1 MTLLAL
7 LVDNV
12 GTLLVPTM
20 LANMVNTGI
29 TTGDVDYIL
38 CNGLYMF
45 IATSMASGGTVLGC
59 YLSARLA
66 ANVACDIRN
75 AVYDKSLELS
85 ASDFERFGTG
95 SMITRSLND
104 INVIQQAVLQTIQLV
119 LPVPFLA
126 VAGIIFAWLIDP
138 AMGMLLGVVVAIVL
152 VAAVFTVANAAP
164 IFMRLQGF
172 IDRMNVVLRENIV
185 GVRVIRAFN
194 KERREEQRLD
204 EDRKSVV

>member
-1 MTLLAL
+1 MRLLMRFMRPYRGLIAVTLLVL
-7 LVDNV
+7 LIDNV

-38 CNGLYMF
+38 RNGLYML
-45 IATSMASGGTVLGC
+45 IATGMASGGAVLGC

-104 INVIQQAVLQTIQLV
+104 INVIQQAILQTIQWCCRYRSWPWRASS
-119 LPVPFLA
+119 LPGLSILPWA
-126 VAGIIFAWLIDP
+126 RCWAWS
-138 AMGMLLGVVVAIVL
+138 
-152 VAAVFTVANAAP
+152 
-164 IFMRLQGF
+164 
-172 IDRMNVVLRENIV
+172 LRSCWW
-185 GVRVIRAFN
+185 
-194 KERREEQRLD
+194 RRSLRC
-204 EDRKSVV
+204 

>member
-1 MTLLAL
+1 MRLLMRFMRPYRGLIAVTLLVL
-7 LVDNV
+7 LIDNV

-38 CNGLYMF
+38 RNGLYML
-45 IATSMASGGTVLGC
+45 IATGMASGGAVLGC

-104 INVIQQAVLQTIQLV
+104 INVIQQAILQTIQL
-119 LPVPFLA
+119 
-126 VAGIIFAWLIDP
+126 GI
-138 AMGMLLGVVVAIVL
+138 
-152 VAAVFTVANAAP
+152 
-164 IFMRLQGF
+164 
-172 IDRMNVVLRENIV
+172 RMESIS
-185 GVRVIRAFN
+185 VIRNRRKKPKSFLMRKQERKRKQSSIPRRHRFIRQM
-194 KERREEQRLD
+194 KERVLERRNP
-204 EDRKSVV
+204 V

>member
-1 MTLLAL
+1 MRFLKPYRGLVAVTLLVL

-38 CNGLYMF
+38 RNGLYMF

-75 AVYDKSLELS
+75 AVYNKSLELGCDC
-85 ASDFERFGTG
+85 AGGGGLYGCQRGADFYAPTGLYRPHERG
-95 SMITRSLND
+95 
-104 INVIQQAVLQTIQLV
+104 
-119 LPVPFLA
+119 
-126 VAGIIFAWLIDP
+126 
-138 AMGMLLGVVVAIVL
+138 
-152 VAAVFTVANAAP
+152 AA
-164 IFMRLQGF
+164 
-172 IDRMNVVLRENIV
+172 REYC
-185 GVRVIRAFN
+185 GRA
-194 KERREEQRLD
+194 RHPC
-204 EDRKSVV
+204 V

>member
-1 MTLLAL
+1 
-7 LVDNV
+7 
-12 GTLLVPTM
+12 
-20 LANMVNTGI
+20 
-29 TTGDVDYIL
+29 
-38 CNGLYMF
+38 
-45 IATSMASGGTVLGC
+45 MASGGTVLGC

-126 VAGIIFAWLIDP
+126 VAGIIFAWFIDP
-138 AMGMLLGVVVAIVL
+138 AMGTLLDDLDRAC
-152 VAAVFTVANAAP
+152 FAAP
-164 IFMRLQGF
+164 GAASQGVDWQRLAQSLCARETF
-172 IDRMNVVLRENIV
+172 AIAYVLRKL
-185 GVRVIRAFN
+185 AWAHP
-194 KERREEQRLD
+194 
-204 EDRKSVV
+204 

>member
-1 MTLLAL
+1 MTLLVL

-38 CNGLYMF
+38 RNGLYMF

-75 AVYDKSLELS
+75 AVYDKSLELA

-104 INVIQQAVLQTIQLV
+104 INVIQQAILQTIQLV
-119 LPVPFLA
+119 LPVPPWERCWAWSLRSCWWRRSLRWLTPRRFLCA
-126 VAGIIFAWLIDP
+126 FRALS
-138 AMGMLLGVVVAIVL
+138 
-152 VAAVFTVANAAP
+152 TV
-164 IFMRLQGF
+164 
-172 IDRMNVVLRENIV
+172 
-185 GVRVIRAFN
+185 
-194 KERREEQRLD
+194 
-204 EDRKSVV
+204 

>member
-1 MTLLAL
+1 MRLLMRFMKPYRRLVAVTLLVL
-7 LVDNV
+7 LIDNV

-38 CNGLYMF
+38 RNGLYML
-45 IATSMASGGTVLGC
+45 IATGMASGGAVLGC

-104 INVIQQAVLQTIQLV
+104 INVIQQAILQTIQLV

-138 AMGMLLGVVVAIVL
+138 PWACFWRRGCDRAGCGGLYGCQRGSDFYALAELYRPHERG
-152 VAAVFTVANAAP
+152 AA
-164 IFMRLQGF
+164 RKHRG
-172 IDRMNVVLRENIV
+172 
-185 GVRVIRAFN
+185 RA
-194 KERREEQRLD
+194 RHPC
-204 EDRKSVV
+204 V